1 MGVKSEEEKEDV
13 EEVEEVKEFEQ
24 PSVAVPKSG
33 ASFNLM
39 NKGLYGYRKQK
50 TEFFLPKKY
59 GRQSTLGGHETKKS
73 VIF

>member
-1 MGVKSEEEKEDV
+1 MGVKSEEEKEDVEEV

-24 PSVAVPKSG
+24 PSVAVPKSA

-50 TEFFLPKKY
+50 TEFF
-59 GRQSTLGGHETKKS
+59 
-73 VIF
+73 